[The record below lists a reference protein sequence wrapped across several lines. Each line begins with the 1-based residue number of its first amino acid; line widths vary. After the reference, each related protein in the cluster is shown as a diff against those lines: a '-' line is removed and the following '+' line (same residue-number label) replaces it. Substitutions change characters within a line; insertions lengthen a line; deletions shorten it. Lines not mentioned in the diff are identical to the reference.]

1 MILTAL
7 CPSPQSGPK
16 HNEGRLSWRPLSF
29 SLDRFLG
36 HRAFTINRRVGDQL
50 PACQMVLDTIG
61 DLLADRRQL
70 KQVFFDD
77 RIVRLLGK
85 FPIRGRLAP

>member
-1 MILTAL
+1 MLV
-7 CPSPQSGPK
+7 
-16 HNEGRLSWRPLSF
+16 
-29 SLDRFLG
+29 
-36 HRAFTINRRVGDQL
+36 RAVGDQL

-77 RIVRLLGK
+77 RMVRLLGK